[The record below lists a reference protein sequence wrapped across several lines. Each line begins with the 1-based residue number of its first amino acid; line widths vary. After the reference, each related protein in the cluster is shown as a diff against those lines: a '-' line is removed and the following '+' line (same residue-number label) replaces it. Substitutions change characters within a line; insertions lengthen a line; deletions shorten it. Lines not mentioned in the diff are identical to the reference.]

1 MAARRHLIQKYQA
14 YLEGV
19 ESPMKRFEGTKSLVK
34 TYKTDTPGEQKEEK
48 MKGED
53 PCWKGYEMV
62 GQKIKAG
69 RKVPNCVPK
78 NEEIDIVEYGDTAAQ
93 RFRRA
98 NPDEPDEPSYN
109 YKKRYSSY
117 RAPEKQEPHAV
128 HINGKK
134 WKTFGS
140 QRHAQNVANKIKGAT
155 VHKEEVEQ
163 IDELSPELMRRAAD
177 KYQDKI
183 NRSEHPAETDK
194 LLDKQARMS
203 GQARRTELGK
213 RYNKEEVEQ
222 INEIGDTSA
231 GKQMLGAYV
240 KKAARRVG
248 VHASVAAQYAD
259 TAGSDTAT
267 PSQRR
272 AASTLAL
279 HQKHKRDM
287 RLRGIERAT
296 DRITKEEVEID
307 EAKKFGYDAINARF
321 KKQTDQSLEDRAKH
335 YAATSERLKKMQ
347 ADYEAQNKKKR
358 T

>member
-1 MAARRHLIQKYQA
+1 METKDKDDKKIAIGKNGKKSQIVLNPPEIQTPVPYKENFLRAVQKHRVAVEEKTKLVLSAKASRHDMPADVIEQVFIRGIKSLPINSNLTREQHAMNRVNSFLAGGAAMQEDYDLLPINERLFTKQLKGTGGAARPHIKREKSPYNNRTVFHVVDAKGRIKHTTDNEMEAKKHLAQKYNS

-34 TYKTDTPGEQKEEK
+34 TYKDDTPGEQKEEK

-78 NEEIDIVEYGDTAAQ
+78 NEQVDIVEYGDTAAQ

-155 VHKEEVEQ
+155 VHKEEV
-163 IDELSPELMRRAAD
+163 S
-177 KYQDKI
+177 
-183 NRSEHPAETDK
+183 
-194 LLDKQARMS
+194 
-203 GQARRTELGK
+203 
-213 RYNKEEVEQ
+213 
-222 INEIGDTSA
+222 NEN
-231 GKQMLGAYV
+231 V
-240 KKAARRVG
+240 
-248 VHASVAAQYAD
+248 
-259 TAGSDTAT
+259 
-267 PSQRR
+267 
-272 AASTLAL
+272 
-279 HQKHKRDM
+279 
-287 RLRGIERAT
+287 
-296 DRITKEEVEID
+296 
-307 EAKKFGYDAINARF
+307 
-321 KKQTDQSLEDRAKH
+321 
-335 YAATSERLKKMQ
+335 
-347 ADYEAQNKKKR
+347 
-358 T
+358 

>member
-34 TYKTDTPGEQKEEK
+34 AYKDDTPGEQKEEK

-78 NEEIDIVEYGDTAAQ
+78 NEEVDLVEYGDTAAQ

-98 NPDEPDEPSYN
+98 NPDEPDEPSYSR
-109 YKKRYSSY
+109 KRYSSY

-155 VHKEEVEQ
+155 VHKEEVE
-163 IDELSPELMRRAAD
+163 
-177 KYQDKI
+177 
-183 NRSEHPAETDK
+183 
-194 LLDKQARMS
+194 
-203 GQARRTELGK
+203 
-213 RYNKEEVEQ
+213 
-222 INEIGDTSA
+222 
-231 GKQMLGAYV
+231 
-240 KKAARRVG
+240 
-248 VHASVAAQYAD
+248 
-259 TAGSDTAT
+259 
-267 PSQRR
+267 
-272 AASTLAL
+272 
-279 HQKHKRDM
+279 
-287 RLRGIERAT
+287 
-296 DRITKEEVEID
+296 ID

-321 KKQTDQSLEDRAKH
+321 KKQTGQSLEDRAKH

-347 ADYEAQNKKKR
+347 AEYEAQNKKKENVAEAKTPAWSR
-358 T
+358 KEGKNPEGGLNRKGIASYRAQNPGSKLSMAVTTEPSKLKKDSKPWKRRKSFCARMSGVDGPMKKPNGKPTRKALALRKWNC